1 MLVYPYELYR
11 VSKDKIESIFYSIN
25 DSILQITNRQKI
37 NINNIVIAKID
48 SITGQSETID

>member
-48 SITGQSETID
+48 SVTG